1 MLELV
6 VKMYDEKDNREFYYR
21 RECEGDLI
29 CWGRFKSKYDI
40 RKSYSMNCGI
50 GVQKVNSTI
59 SAKQQLEYWKEHYD
73 EYCKNHLDPELR
85 DDLNYF
91 IMEVTLYENEEI
103 IKQEKFRYG
112 L

>member
-6 VKMYDEKDNREFYYR
+6 VKMYDETDGKEFYYH

-29 CWGRFKSKYDI
+29 CWGRFKNKNDI
-40 RKSYSMNCGI
+40 KKSYSMNCRIGI
-50 GVQKVNSTI
+50 DKVNDTKK
-59 SAKQQLEYWKEHYD
+59 AKEQLQYWKEHYD
-73 EYCKNHLDPELR
+73 EYCQTHLEPDLR

-91 IMEVTLYENEEI
+91 IMEVTLYENKEI

>member
-6 VKMYDEKDNREFYYR
+6 VKMYDELDGREFYYR

-29 CWGRFKSKYDI
+29 CWGRVKSKYDI
-40 RKSYSMNCGI
+40 RKSYSMDCGI
-50 GVQKVNSTI
+50 GINKVNSTKY
-59 SAKQQLEYWKEHYD
+59 AKERLQYWKEHYD
-73 EYCKNHLDPELR
+73 EYCEMYSDPELR
-85 DDLNYF
+85 DDLNYY
-91 IMEVTLYENEEI
+91 IMEVTLYENGEI